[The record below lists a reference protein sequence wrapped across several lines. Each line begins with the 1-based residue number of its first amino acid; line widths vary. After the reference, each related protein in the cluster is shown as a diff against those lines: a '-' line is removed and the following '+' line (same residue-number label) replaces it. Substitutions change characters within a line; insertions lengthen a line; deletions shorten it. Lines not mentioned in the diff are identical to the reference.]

1 MSFQN
6 NNNNN
11 GKKEKKSLDK
21 FLDKQGFYLI
31 LLLCVSLVLVTAVWV
46 SRQEND
52 FLAEKTPE
60 NLEED
65 FNRVEVT
72 LVEDDTEADED
83 VQETAL
89 QQKPNE
95 EAELKESPKKMPQ
108 KENEAEPEEARVKE
122 IKVEE
127 PKSQEVKP
135 EEAKPEEV
143 KPNPASTSTIMI
155 QPVIGKLGLPYAM
168 DHLVYHETLAHWSTH
183 DGIDIHA
190 EEGAPVR
197 AVLDGEVVEVLNDT
211 IMGITITL
219 LHDEDLLTRYSNL
232 STDAMVKVG
241 QTVTKGQVISGV
253 GRTAAL
259 KTAEGPLLHFQ
270 VLEDGRAVDPQSY
283 LPKMN

>member
-6 NNNNN
+6 NNNND
-11 GKKEKKSLDK
+11 GKKPKKSLDR

-31 LLLCVSLVLVTAVWV
+31 LLLCVSVVLVTAVWV
-46 SRQEND
+46 SRQENE

-60 NLEED
+60 NVEEELS
-65 FNRVEVT
+65 RVEVT
-72 LVEDDTEADED
+72 LVEEDAEADED
-83 VQETAL
+83 IQETAI

-95 EAELKESPKKMPQ
+95 EIELKESPRNMPQ
-108 KENEAEPEEARVKE
+108 EEARA
-122 IKVEE
+122 EE
-127 PKSQEVKP
+127 AKPQEAAPQEVKP
-135 EEAKPEEV
+135 QEPKPEET
-143 KPNPASTSTIMI
+143 KPEPAAATQEVMI
-155 QPVIGKLGLPYAM
+155 QPVTGKVGLTYAM
-168 DHLVYHETLAHWSTH
+168 DHLVYHETLEHWSTH

-241 QTVTKGQVISGV
+241 QTVAKGQVISGV
-253 GRTAAL
+253 GRTAAM
-259 KTAEGPLLHFQ
+259 KTVEGPLLHFQ

-283 LPKMN
+283 LPKLN